1 MYRLGDYVYFEN
13 APASSYVIR
22 KIEELNRTANGNV
35 EAKVLCFYRRS
46 EVPKTL
52 LVRKSIQ
59 MMSPK
64 LHYKSFY
71 FDTKRQLTE
80 CHIFITLQSEAIID
94 LILKA

>member
-1 MYRLGDYVYFEN
+1 MSGNNMYRLGDYVYFEN

-52 LVRKSIQ
+52 LVRTSLR
-59 MMSPK
+59 MMDLK
-64 LHYKSFY
+64 LHYEKFY
-71 FDTKRQLTE
+71 FTVKIKGLLLSKLLPFT
-80 CHIFITLQSEAIID
+80 HH
-94 LILKA
+94 